1 LILVNVRVCVFVNL
15 NPSQQSKAKQSRA
28 GRSVMFFDNVVFAG
42 VLTVGL
48 MVLFFAGFGFF
59 IWKDAHKRRK

>member
-1 LILVNVRVCVFVNL
+1 
-15 NPSQQSKAKQSRA
+15 
-28 GRSVMFFDNVVFAG
+28 MFFDNVVFAG

-59 IWKDAHKRRK
+59 SGRGGHMLMK

>member
-1 LILVNVRVCVFVNL
+1 LILVNVRACVFANL
-15 NPSQQSKAKQSRA
+15 NPSQQSRA
-28 GRSVMFFDNVVFAG
+28 RRPVMFFDNVVFAG

>member
-1 LILVNVRVCVFVNL
+1 
-15 NPSQQSKAKQSRA
+15 
-28 GRSVMFFDNVVFAG
+28 MFFDNVVFAG

-59 IWKDAHKRRK
+59 ICKDANKRKKP

>member
-1 LILVNVRVCVFVNL
+1 MLVLIPVNFCACVFGNL
-15 NPSQQSKAKQSRA
+15 GSIAAEQRPR
-28 GRSVMFFDNVVFAG
+28 RPVMFFDNVVFAG

-59 IWKDAHKRRK
+59 IWKDANKRKK

>member
-1 LILVNVRVCVFVNL
+1 
-15 NPSQQSKAKQSRA
+15 
-28 GRSVMFFDNVVFAG
+28 MFLDNVVIAG

-59 IWKDAHKRRK
+59 IWKESHKRKP